1 MNPTLLPAEGTL
13 PLLILQIIAV
23 SGEFPATF
31 SSQFPGGSSYI
42 ESVIGKLKKDG
53 LLRSYTK
60 NGLRGLRL
68 TASAKRLLLQKY
80 PFDLTPF
87 LTGASET
94 NFFEVRTRA
103 PAEAAPDGRGAFDPA
118 QRTNPIAAV
127 GKAIHTGLASQI
139 PLYFRSIIL
148 HASSNRS
155 AVFAPKSAIP
165 A

>member
-13 PLLILQIIAV
+13 PLLVLQIIAV

-68 TASAKRLLLQKY
+68 TTNAKRLLLQNIRST
-80 PFDLTPF
+80 L
-87 LTGASET
+87 
-94 NFFEVRTRA
+94 R
-103 PAEAAPDGRGAFDPA
+103 
-118 QRTNPIAAV
+118 PILQARPR
-127 GKAIHTGLASQI
+127 QI
-139 PLYFRSIIL
+139 P
-148 HASSNRS
+148 
-155 AVFAPKSAIP
+155 
-165 A
+165 